1 MKKALLKL
9 LLKLAIAVA
18 IWSLKDQTKEQINQT
33 VADRITAMYRVMM
46 GKLRE
51 QEQNI
56 APDVRED
63 NARRG
68 PLRRFIDRILGRSG
82 GDQKGHGVPLDD

>member
-63 NARRG
+63 NAPG
-68 PLRRFIDRILGRSG
+68 PLRRLINRIRGTDTVGRG
-82 GDQKGHGVPLDD
+82 